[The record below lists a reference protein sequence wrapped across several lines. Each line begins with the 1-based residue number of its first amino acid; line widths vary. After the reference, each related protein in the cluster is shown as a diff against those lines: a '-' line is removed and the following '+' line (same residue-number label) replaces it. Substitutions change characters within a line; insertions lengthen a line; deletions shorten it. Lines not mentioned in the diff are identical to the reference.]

1 MKKMLNNVLGFIP
14 FNGNKL
20 NLGLALGAL
29 TQLAPQLV
37 AFLPPHFAAVGSAV
51 LVLIGAIHKVVKK

>member
-20 NLGLALGAL
+20 NLGLVLGAL
-29 TQLAPQLV
+29 QHMAPQLL
-37 AFLPPHFAAVGSAV
+37 AFVPAGYVDVVSTVFV
-51 LVLIGAIHKVVKK
+51 LVGAIHKMLKK